1 MAWYTG
7 LAMARRADE
16 ERLGA
21 AFDKRVKELGAAA
34 AILPITI
41 YKNTNDKVR
50 FTVPGSDGMIRFSR
64 WYNKGE
70 DALAYCR
77 RWHMRNG

>member
-16 ERLGA
+16 KRLGE
-21 AFDKRVKELGAAA
+21 AFNKRVEELGAAA

-41 YKNTNDKVR
+41 HKLTADRVR
-50 FTVPGSDGMIRFSR
+50 FTIPGRDGIIRFSQ
-64 WYNKGE
+64 WYNRGE